1 MPGRPTRPEKR
12 RAFHESRIN
21 AEKNG
26 VKKAWWAAWWL
37 AAELNKLA
45 RRNPARAH
53 ELGLEVAKEITEFAR
68 RLNAE
73 DQARLKGGDR

>member
-26 VKKAWWAAWWL
+26 IRKAWWASWWL
-37 AAELNKLA
+37 AAELKKLA

>member
-26 VKKAWWAAWWL
+26 VKKAWWASWWL
-37 AAELNKLA
+37 AAELSKLA

>member
-26 VKKAWWAAWWL
+26 VKKAWWASW
-37 AAELNKLA
+37 
-45 RRNPARAH
+45 
-53 ELGLEVAKEITEFAR
+53 
-68 RLNAE
+68 
-73 DQARLKGGDR
+73 

>member
-1 MPGRPTRPEKR
+1 VPGRPTRPEKR

-26 VKKAWWAAWWL
+26 VKRAWWASWWL
-37 AAELNKLA
+37 AAEFKKLA
-45 RRNPARAH
+45 RRDPARAH
-53 ELGLEVAKEITEFAR
+53 ELGLEGAKEITEFAR